1 MELGDTIE
9 ASDRV
14 ERLPLDGCQQVP
26 VDDCDADVWR
36 RCDAARFVLIVW
48 YWANLALTSLSILV
62 ASCDMLVGVEAIS
75 WRRTF
80 CRESMISAM
89 GLSARYLTLFHWKLL
104 KYCSTGSRQS

>member
-14 ERLPLDGCQQVP
+14 ERLPLDGCQRVP

-62 ASCDMLVGVEAIS
+62 ASCDMSVGRGYILEAHLLQGVYDLGNGLVGTVLDFVPLE
-75 WRRTF
+75 TPQV
-80 CRESMISAM
+80 
-89 GLSARYLTLFHWKLL
+89 LL
-104 KYCSTGSRQS
+104 DRF